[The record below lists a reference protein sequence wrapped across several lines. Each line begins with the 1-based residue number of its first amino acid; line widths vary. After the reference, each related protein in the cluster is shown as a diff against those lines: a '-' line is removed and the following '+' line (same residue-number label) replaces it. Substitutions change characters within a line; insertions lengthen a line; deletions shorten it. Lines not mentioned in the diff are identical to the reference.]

1 MDAIILQALERNT
14 AAVHKLIAIMEA
26 KENPSPWVD
35 PEEAAKILGLNI
47 TARKEHRKRINL
59 FINKGLIKTF
69 IPGKPYRYS
78 RRELTQ
84 LAEAVAKGDLAYP
97 TTR

>member
-1 MDAIILQALERNT
+1 MDTEYLQALKDNT
-14 AAVHKLIAIMEA
+14 AAVNRLITLIET

-59 FINKGLIKTF
+59 FINRGLIKIF
-69 IPGKPYRYS
+69 VPGKPPRYS
-78 RRELTQ
+78 RAELTR
-84 LAEAVAKGDLAYP
+84 LAESVAKGELSYP